1 MIISVLVSVLIIMM
15 LVAGFSSPAQL
26 GFFII
31 IMIGAL
37 VVGLVV
43 RNRLADGLTSTFL
56 GTGRPSH
63 SAAEL
68 RTDVADGLVQQG
80 EYDAALYAYEQ
91 VLRKTHGPRRTSLM
105 LRMAETAMLGQ
116 RKDEALRWWKEALSQ
131 RKGLTDEQ
139 RAGALFRMAE
149 VVQTSQGGART
160 AAQLLQRVR
169 DEYPGSKYAG
179 YASDRIRDLAR
190 DQAPS

>member
-1 MIISVLVSVLIIMM
+1 M
-15 LVAGFSSPAQL
+15 L
-26 GFFII
+26 
-31 IMIGAL
+31 
-37 VVGLVV
+37 GLVI
-43 RNRLADGLTSTFL
+43 RNRLADGLTSTLL
-56 GTGRPSH
+56 GTGRPAD

-68 RTDVADGLVQQG
+68 RTDVADGLVQQQ

-91 VLRKTHGPRRTSLM
+91 VLRRTHGTRRASLM

-116 RKDEALRWWKEALSQ
+116 RADEALRWWREALAQ
-131 RKGLTDEQ
+131 RKGLSPEQ

-149 VVQTSQGGART
+149 VVQTMQGDLRA

-190 DQAPS
+190 DQAAS